1 MLMYIIWCDENKQT
15 LAIRYISVELENA
28 YSIVIP
34 THIADWLIGPS
45 TWFTRQMF
53 NMFNNVSPIRQ
64 LGGVES
70 YRGLQPDKGLSL
82 LWHGV
87 IVPWGYTA
95 AVVCCLKPF
104 FFFWLL
110 LILWSE
116 NRKNRAKYKYP
127 SINTGIFINH
137 SVPLTLLDMLLH
149 PVKYLEGKKV
159 VNLLWQGRI

>member
-1 MLMYIIWCDENKQT
+1 MLMYIIWCDENKRT

-28 YSIVIP
+28 YSIIIP

-53 NMFNNVSPIRQ
+53 NMFKNVSPIRQ
-64 LGGVES
+64 LGGVKS
-70 YRGLQPDKGLSL
+70 YRGLQPRQRVIPTLTWSYHSMGLHCSYCVL
-82 LWHGV
+82 
-87 IVPWGYTA
+87 P
-95 AVVCCLKPF
+95 KN